1 MSIEEEILKTQEK
14 IFDTAN
20 RIINEYK
27 DKDIETIKSPEFLW
41 TEQEKYENYDEIKM
55 LAALKKYVDDYNKLP
70 KTEDEKLLLVNYFD
84 RVTALKGGKRRRF
97 RKSKKIRRKSK
108 RRKSRRTKRRKYF

>member
-41 TEQEKYENYDEIKM
+41 TEQ
-55 LAALKKYVDDYNKLP
+55 
-70 KTEDEKLLLVNYFD
+70 
-84 RVTALKGGKRRRF
+84 
-97 RKSKKIRRKSK
+97 
-108 RRKSRRTKRRKYF
+108 